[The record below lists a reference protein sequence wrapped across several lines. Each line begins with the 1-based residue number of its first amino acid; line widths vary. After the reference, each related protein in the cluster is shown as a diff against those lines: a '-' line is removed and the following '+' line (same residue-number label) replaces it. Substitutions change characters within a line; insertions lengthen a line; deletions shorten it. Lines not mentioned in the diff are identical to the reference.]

1 MKYLL
6 PFSILLGLA
15 LSACTETNTTDVH
28 AAHQQAEAT
37 IVADAELSDISLYNL
52 ESEWNNQ
59 DAETLKLTQ
68 LNGKVQLVA
77 MMYTNCTYACPRI
90 VADLKRIEARLDNYK
105 KEDVGIVLVTMD
117 PESDTPEKLQQFAAD
132 NNLDPARWT
141 LLTSNEMNIQ
151 ELAVLLNMKYKNGG
165 NGEIAHSNIITVLNA
180 GGEIIHQQEG
190 LGKDPDETVK
200 TIDGLLQNM

>member
-6 PFSILLGLA
+6 PLSILLGLT
-15 LSACTETNTTDVH
+15 LSSCSETNPADAH
-28 AAHQQAEAT
+28 AAHQNTEAT
-37 IVADAELSDISLYNL
+37 IVTELSDMSLYNL
-52 ESEWNNQ
+52 ESEWQNENN
-59 DAETLKLTQ
+59 ETIKLLQ

-90 VADLKRIEARLDNYK
+90 VADLKRIEAKLDNYK
-105 KEDVGIVLVTMD
+105 NGEVGIVLVTMD
-117 PESDTPEKLQQFAAD
+117 PENDTPAKLQQFATD
-132 NNLDPARWT
+132 NNLDPERWT
-141 LLTSNEMNIQ
+141 LLTSSEMNIQ

-190 LGKDPDETVK
+190 LGKDPGETVK
-200 TIDGLLQNM
+200 TIDGLLQNI

>member
-6 PFSILLGLA
+6 PLSILLGLT
-15 LSACTETNTTDVH
+15 LSSCSETNTTDAL
-28 AAHQQAEAT
+28 AAHQSAQAT
-37 IVADAELSDISLYNL
+37 IAGNTELSEMSLYNL
-52 ESEWNNQ
+52 ESEWQNE
-59 DAETLKLTQ
+59 DDETVKLVQ

-90 VADLKRIEARLDNYK
+90 VADLKRIEAKLDNYK

-117 PESDTPEKLQQFAAD
+117 PENDTPEKLQQFATD
-132 NNLDPARWT
+132 NNLDPDRWT
-141 LLTSNEMNIQ
+141 LLTSDEMNIQ

-165 NGEIAHSNIITVLNA
+165 KGEIAHSNIITVLNA

-200 TIDGLLQNM
+200 TIDGLLRSI

>member
-6 PFSILLGLA
+6 PLSILLGLA
-15 LSACTETNTTDVH
+15 LSSCSETNPTDAH
-28 AAHQQAEAT
+28 AAHQKTEAT
-37 IVADAELSDISLYNL
+37 IVTELSDMSLYNL
-52 ESEWNNQ
+52 ESEWQTEDN
-59 DAETLKLTQ
+59 ESIKLVQ

-90 VADLKRIEARLDNYK
+90 VADLKRIEAKLNNYK
-105 KEDVGIVLVTMD
+105 NGEVGIVLVTMD
-117 PESDTPEKLQQFAAD
+117 PENDTPAKLQQFATD
-132 NNLDPARWT
+132 NNLDPERWT
-141 LLTSNEMNIQ
+141 LLTSSEMNIQ

-200 TIDGLLQNM
+200 TIDGLLQNI